1 MHAGGW
7 YLNVSHAGGGGD
19 GGLGGGGGAGGE
31 GGGDGWLGGGA
42 GGGLATS
49 SPPELPGG
57 GYGGIGAG
65 GRLQSTCIV
74 TVPLDAC
81 PAQLPVLVTLNTY
94 LPGPS
99 GMTLSLD
106 A

>member
-1 MHAGGW
+1 M
-7 YLNVSHAGGGGD
+7 
-19 GGLGGGGGAGGE
+19 
-31 GGGDGWLGGGA
+31 
-42 GGGLATS
+42 
-49 SPPELPGG
+49 
-57 GYGGIGAG
+57 
-65 GRLQSTCIV
+65 QSTCIV
-74 TVPLDAC
+74 TVPADAC